1 MSNPINDVM
10 STAMSSIK
18 EMVDVNTVIGDA
30 VQTPDGSV
38 IIPICKVCFG
48 IASGGGEY
56 QGNIDFSNPM
66 AGVNKP
72 LDDKFVV
79 PVKYPFAGG
88 CATGVSITP
97 TAFIKSG
104 AGEVQLVP
112 IDSSNTLDKLVNMVP
127 DLFNKIM
134 NLISEKTCQQ
144 AGTGG
149 SDRADDPA
157 AEAYA
162 PEE

>member
-18 EMVDVNTVIGDA
+18 EMVDVNTVIGEA

-56 QGNIDFSNPM
+56 QGNIDFSNPI
-66 AGVNKP
+66 NKP
-72 LDDKFVV
+72 IDDKFVV

-112 IDSSNTLDKLVNMVP
+112 IDSNNTLDKLVNMVP

-134 NLISEKTCQQ
+134 NLISEKANQSQ
-144 AGTGG
+144 SGN
-149 SDRADDPA
+149 SNSNSVNDA
-157 AEAYA
+157 AASEYDVQK
-162 PEE
+162 E

>member
-1 MSNPINDVM
+1 MSNPINEVM
-10 STAMSSIK
+10 STAMSNIK

-56 QGNIDFSNPM
+56 KGNLDFTNPM
-66 AGVNKP
+66 PITAKP
-72 LDDKFVV
+72 LDDKFLAA
-79 PVKYPFAGG
+79 VKYPFAGG
-88 CATGVSITP
+88 CAAGVSIVP

-104 AGEVQLVP
+104 DGQVQLVP
-112 IDSSNTLDKLVNMVP
+112 VDSETALDRLINMIP

-134 NLISEKTCQQ
+134 CLISEKCSCKESE
-144 AGTGG
+144 
-149 SDRADDPA
+149 SDEKEQTEQTR
-157 AEAYA
+157 
-162 PEE
+162 